1 LDDLKLEVMYFYS
14 EVYENKKNLSKICTK
29 ISKSKDIQIRLVNID
44 DPVNENLTEIF
55 DVNMVPMIIF
65 FTPKGDVAAKK
76 FVPLSEE
83 SLVQRIVDQINKG
96 DLPNPLVEETKIR
109 ILDTIKSISRRNDLT
124 ETIAEQI
131 ETDLTESSNY
141 SEIYKL
147 ANYYISTINHT
158 ISDLQEFK
166 KALKKYQRKSEK
178 YSI

>member
-1 LDDLKLEVMYFYS
+1 
-14 EVYENKKNLSKICTK
+14 
-29 ISKSKDIQIRLVNID
+29 
-44 DPVNENLTEIF
+44 
-55 DVNMVPMIIF
+55 MVPMIIF

-83 SLVQRIVDQINKG
+83 SLVQKIVDQINKG

-109 ILDTIKSISRRNDLT
+109 ILDSIKSISRRNDLT
-124 ETIAEQI
+124 KTIAEQI
-131 ETDLTESSNY
+131 ETDLTESSSY

-147 ANYYISTINHT
+147 ANYYVSTINHA